1 MTQQQADYESDAI
14 DAARRD
20 AHAHLTDALTSLRL
34 AISSARELD
43 EARLYDVDFV
53 ETDNGQTFADA
64 VAQARVG
71 LMAAS
76 AALPRPEALTAPPVR
91 GSIGQGR
98 RGGAA
103 PGRRRTTVLRRT
115 HSAPSTGGTAPRLSA
130 MPARAPAFIAPVLP
144 GGQAAGLFARCAA
157 PLVPPLPRRTPN
169 RTRATKKAIIL
180 IAISAYK

>member
-1 MTQQQADYESDAI
+1 MTQQQADYDSDAIDAI

-76 AALPRPEALTAPPVR
+76 AALPRPEAPTAPP
-91 GSIGQGR
+91 
-98 RGGAA
+98 AE
-103 PGRRRTTVLRRT
+103 PGPYERVQL
-115 HSAPSTGGTAPRLSA
+115 
-130 MPARAPAFIAPVLP
+130 
-144 GGQAAGLFARCAA
+144 
-157 PLVPPLPRRTPN
+157 
-169 RTRATKKAIIL
+169 
-180 IAISAYK
+180 